1 MAHFAKLD
9 ENNIVI
15 DVNVLNNEIINNLP
29 FPESEPLGVQF
40 LTEWSNGYTNWKQ
53 TSFNNNFRANF
64 ASIGYVYDATNNV
77 FIAPQPY
84 PSWVLNTIWQWEAPI
99 PYPTDGKLYWWNEA
113 TVSWRIAPTE
123 SSGNINTTIL

>member
-9 ENNIVI
+9 DNNIVTE
-15 DVNVLNNEIINNLP
+15 VNVVNNDVINNLS
-29 FPESEPLGVQF
+29 FPDSEPVGVQF

-53 TSFNNNFRANF
+53 TSYNNAFRANF
-64 ASIGYVYDATNNV
+64 AGIGYSYDATNNV